1 MSANDRNHKMPQY
14 HRSNHDRAPAFVSR
28 AASFGRDC
36 ISAGRQLLSRLPIT
50 IHRAEFVAFAAIVGL
65 LVSPAILAQLK
76 PIMTI
81 DEDCQA
87 FAIGQDNRIVYAVP
101 HIKRMKKVMIERD
114 DVWIAEPNGRSK
126 KIVDVDKFMPATT
139 PSTYI
144 VNALAWAPD
153 SRHIVMNMTTM
164 PPELRKESQD
174 DSANTTGPAGGGKAI
189 ALLDDGG
196 QEIKVTGSKTRFIE
210 NVTNGTW
217 LADGVDVVYLIGGGP
232 YQIGR
237 VNPSNGQSSVLF
249 AGHNFDSVVWDA
261 KRNRAFGVGGNLSV
275 LGKTVIVQLDLIH
288 ETVSEIARLDN
299 YRGQLNVSPSGKK
312 VAFFEDGDTIQV
324 VDLANPKKPVRVNA
338 GYGRFGWSKDERRL
352 LLKRGPD
359 EKSND
364 LVWVGIADG
373 SFTPILHDLLYHD
386 FAITPDGSLILVSEP
401 GKRSLKMFPLE

>member
-1 MSANDRNHKMPQY
+1 MP
-14 HRSNHDRAPAFVSR
+14 
-28 AASFGRDC
+28 AAARVEFLPGCRT
-36 ISAGRQLLSRLPIT
+36 ALLALL
-50 IHRAEFVAFAAIVGL
+50 AVAAAV
-65 LVSPAILAQLK
+65 VSPAIFAQLK
-76 PIMTI
+76 PTMTI

-87 FAIGQDNRIVYAVP
+87 FAIGPDNRIVYAVP

-114 DVWIAEPNGRSK
+114 DVWIAEPNGRPK

-153 SRHIVMNMTTM
+153 GHHIVMDMTTM

-196 QEIKVTGSKTRFIE
+196 QEIKVANSKTRFIE
-210 NVTNGTW
+210 NVSNGAW

-237 VNPSNGQSSVLF
+237 VNPSSGQSTVLF

-261 KRNRAFGVGGNLSV
+261 KRSRAFGVGGNLSV
-275 LGKTVIVQLDLIH
+275 LGKTVIVELDLIH
-288 ETVSEIARLDN
+288 ETVNEVARLDN
-299 YRGQLNVSPSGKK
+299 YRGQLSVSPSGKK
-312 VAFFEDGDTIQV
+312 VGFFEDGDTIQI

-338 GYGRFGWSKDERRL
+338 GYGRFGWSRDERRL

-364 LVWVGIADG
+364 LVWVGITDG
-373 SFTPILHDLLYHD
+373 SFRPILHDLLYHD
-386 FAITPDGSLILVSEP
+386 FAITPDGSSILVSEP